1 VDGAP
6 VNYAPRKAYDS
17 PFIES
22 DFGSGV
28 VTIRKGRAKLLLN
41 FN

>member
-1 VDGAP
+1 MRL
-6 VNYAPRKAYDS
+6 APRKGYDS

-28 VTIRKGRAKLLLN
+28 VTIRKGEREQMLD
-41 FN
+41 FNQDAH